1 MATINKSREKQRK
14 KAEQEIDTKKA
25 LEVLMATDLVL
36 FFSQLASDYE
46 IVYGSTG
53 RILNLNESYL
63 EELRSLLKKNYRKV
77 SDVFD
82 STTRNEIANLVDL
95 DKYELNEEVNDK
107 LQKKIAMVIGAYLL
121 GRADSMASK
130 IGETIQNELITQTNN
145 VLVENA
151 SRGIAVGNA
160 EVASTVANNFAEWGI
175 NHSKIVATTEV
186 QDVAESSKFT
196 ENDALTDLASEDG
209 DVDITT
215 IQKGSEKVWLTA
227 GDEKV
232 RASHSA
238 IDGTIVKAD
247 DVFVTGM
254 GGRMRFCGDMSL
266 GADLSD
272 VINCRCETIYRYNTE
287 VTTIIRN
294 KIYRK
299 KGII

>member
-53 RILNLNESYL
+53 RILNLHESYL
-63 EELRSLLKKNYRKV
+63 EALRSLFKNNYRKV

-95 DKYELNEEVNDK
+95 DEYELNEEVNDK

-151 SRGIAVGNA
+151 SRGIAVG
-160 EVASTVANNFAEWGI
+160 ANNFAEWGI

-238 IDGTIVKAD
+238 IDGTVVKAD